1 MLYSDLKARIK
12 SLVEDDDGE
21 FVTDSY
27 LQPKVAMAY
36 DDLYNKLR
44 MTGAQF
50 DESVVE
56 LINVPAGTSDL
67 SAYFASGKE
76 LELLLNPAKNGFD
89 WKLTGQDATNYTEAR
104 LVSKV
109 PDVQAGQFITS
120 FEWRKGNI
128 YFTPITSAVD
138 IRIRGEFLFSTL
150 KADADPVQAGIN
162 VGNALVYW
170 TAALIGIVRGN
181 PQWEK
186 SYQFKGDVAFD
197 DIAIMLTKADQ
208 AKVQR
213 VGRTSRRRSRHRG
226 YTIR

>member
-1 MLYSDLKARIK
+1 MLYSDLKARIR
-12 SLVEDDDGE
+12 SLVEDDGAE
-21 FVTDSY
+21 FSTDDY

-56 LINVPAGTSDL
+56 LTNVKAGLSDL
-67 SAYFASGKE
+67 GDYFASGKE

-89 WKLTGQDATNYTEAR
+89 WKLTGLDPINYRTAR

-120 FEWRKGNI
+120 YEWRKGNI
-128 YFTPITSAVD
+128 YFTPVTAAVD
-138 IRIRGEFLFSTL
+138 IRIRGEFLFSAL
-150 KADADPVQAGIN
+150 KEDANPVQAGIN
-162 VGNALVYW
+162 VGNVLVYW
-170 TAALIGIVRGN
+170 TCAMIGIARGN

-213 VGRTSRRRSRHRG
+213 VGRTSRRRSRNRG
-226 YTIR
+226 YVIR

>member
-1 MLYSDLKARIK
+1 MLYSDLKARIR
-12 SLVEDDDGE
+12 SLVEDDDAE
-21 FVTDSY
+21 FAKDEY

-56 LINVPAGTSDL
+56 LINVKAGLSDL
-67 SAYFASGKE
+67 GDYFASGTE
-76 LELLLNPAKNGFD
+76 LELLLNPKIFE

-120 FEWRKGNI
+120 YEWRKGNL
-128 YFTPITSAVD
+128 YFTPVTAAVD
-138 IRIRGEFLFSTL
+138 IRIRGEFLFSAL
-150 KADADPVQAGIN
+150 KEDANPVQAGIN
-162 VGNALVYW
+162 VGNVLVYW
-170 TAALIGIVRGN
+170 TCAMIGIARGN

-197 DIAIMLTKADQ
+197 DIAIMLTKANQ

-213 VGRTSRRRSRHRG
+213 VGRTSRRRSRNRG
-226 YTIR
+226 YVIR